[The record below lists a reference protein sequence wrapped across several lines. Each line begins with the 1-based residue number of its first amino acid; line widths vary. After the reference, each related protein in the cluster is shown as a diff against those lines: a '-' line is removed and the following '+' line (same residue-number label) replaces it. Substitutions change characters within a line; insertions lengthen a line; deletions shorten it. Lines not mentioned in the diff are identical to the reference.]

1 MILDFYLLKVSHRM
15 YCVENYPR
23 KGFKTLNCLDES
35 TTTDDHLGGF
45 KICVIIP
52 LARNLKI

>member
-1 MILDFYLLKVSHRM
+1 M